1 MSLCCRAEGIYYGAR
16 PRSTGK
22 YASWS
27 RLASHAAGNA
37 RRTAM
42 CGTLSARARRA
53 KREPLAKK
61 RSGVRNVDLVLPRST
76 EPPALSMRTPH
87 AGDHTRAD
95 Q

>member
-22 YASWS
+22 YASWL
-27 RLASHAAGNA
+27 RLASHAAANA

-42 CGTLSARARRA
+42 CGTLSARAVARSESSR
-53 KREPLAKK
+53 AKK